1 MKNKIWEAKFEDR
14 NIRIINQ
21 ASIFPFRNREFL
33 EVDGQLVATG
43 KGRLLAE
50 FVIIKAL
57 VEFSGVTRQVE
68 VRIAGLKGR
77 FFTTGCHIL
86 IDGMLVGGDTEKTL
100 ILPNIAEARTRYHHQ
115 PRQFIRRFF
124 IRNVLE
130 EGLPFA
136 ALMLVFITPQ
146 SLVGGLFFFVLGL
159 IGFGFSIA
167 WMNWRS
173 LRPALQ

>member
-1 MKNKIWEAKFEDR
+1 MKNKIWEAEFEGR
-14 NIRIINQ
+14 NIRITNR
-21 ASIFPFRNREFL
+21 ASMFPFHNRECL
-33 EVDGQLVATG
+33 EVDDQLVATG
-43 KGRLLAE
+43 KARLLAE

-86 IDGMLVGGDTEKTL
+86 IDGMLVGGDTERTL
-100 ILPNIAEARTRYHHQ
+100 ILPDIAEARTRYLHQ

-136 ALMLVFITPQ
+136 ALMLLITTPQ
-146 SLVGGLFFFVLGL
+146 SVVEGLFFFVCGL
-159 IGFGFSIA
+159 IGFGLTIA